1 MNPQIDHE
9 TARGL
14 AITLVNIISP
24 CLRPEERHEAVH
36 EFYAVIRERLSEYR
50 HLVATPSNETS
61 EPGMN

>member
-24 CLRPEERHEAVH
+24 CLRPEEQHEAVR
-36 EFYAVIRERLSEYR
+36 EFYQVIRERLSEYR
-50 HLVATPSNETS
+50 NLVATPPNGASQ
-61 EPGMN
+61 PGTN

>member
-24 CLRPEERHEAVH
+24 CLRPEEQHEAVR
-36 EFYAVIRERLSEYR
+36 EFYEVIRERLSEYR
-50 HLVATPSNETS
+50 HLVATPPNGKPQ
-61 EPGMN
+61 PGTN